1 MYIWH
6 FNIWKNVL
14 ILIFYNLDK
23 EGPLYNAAWSPSSNE
38 FCVIYG
44 FMPAKATLYN
54 LKCDPVIEFGTG
66 TFNAVYYN
74 PFGNNILYNILK
86 YNY

>member
-1 MYIWH
+1 MFKYILH
-6 FNIWKNVL
+6 FNVSKCIN
-14 ILIFYNLDK
+14 FYNLDK

-44 FMPAKATLYN
+44 FMPSKATLYN
-54 LKCDPVIEFGTG
+54 LKCDAVMEFGTG

-74 PFGNNILYNILK
+74 PFGNNILYILK